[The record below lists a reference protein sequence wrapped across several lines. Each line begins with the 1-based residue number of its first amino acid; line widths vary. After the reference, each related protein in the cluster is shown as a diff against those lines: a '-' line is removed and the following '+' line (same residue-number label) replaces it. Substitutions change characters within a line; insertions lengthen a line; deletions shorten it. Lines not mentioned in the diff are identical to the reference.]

1 MKSDSIML
9 SDLLSGL
16 EKYKIS
22 QEQEAKLVGEGG
34 FGKVY
39 VNENKKIAYKV
50 INHKFDGRDKY
61 QKKYQIEYDRLK
73 ELQLLASDTVC
84 PKSYGPYTIAM
95 KTLTE
100 FGAIRCDLFQ
110 YFFYVNSESSLKH
123 SRQLMA
129 QLHVSQLIP
138 DWIEAMEYAHNKG
151 IHHGDIKE
159 ENILILLK
167 SSGDIET
174 LICDWGDGIQFT
186 EGYRFW
192 APTTGLPPQMKETI
206 SKAQDVFAF
215 YTMLLKNWRRL
226 DNYSH
231 LNKACLW
238 SSFIENDAIKAIGK
252 INLARGRP
260 SQFGCFKQVSD
271 ILKKILSCQS
281 LNLDIENS
289 RDEML
294 DLLVSRFTYLSNL
307 FNTNAVVEHRS
318 STLTYY
324 WYLRCVQKNDL
335 LKRSIDNINK
345 YLNEE
350 NKQFEAKKQQIYT
363 AIGNYQ
369 TKRQSFDAF
378 SLFRGDKGM
387 LRAKQLKAAVDIS
400 KDLFEVNDAV
410 RKAQASYRLKAMPY
424 SLSYYIASEVFNK
437 DANPRK
443 SPQP

>member
-50 INHKFDGRDKY
+50 INHKFDGTDKY

-192 APTTGLPPQMKETI
+192 APTTELSPQLKEII

-252 INLARGRP
+252 INLARVRP

-271 ILKKILSCQS
+271 VLKKILSCQS
-281 LNLDIENS
+281 LNLDIEKS
-289 RDEML
+289 RDKML
-294 DLLVSRFTYLSNL
+294 DLLVSRFTYLSTL
-307 FNTNAVVEHRS
+307 SNTNAVVEHRS

-363 AIGNYQ
+363 AIDNYLA
-369 TKRQSFDAF
+369 KRQSKNVFT
-378 SLFRGDKGM
+378 LFRGDKGM

-424 SLSYYIASEVFNK
+424 SLSYYISSEVFKK
-437 DANPRK
+437 DANSRK